1 MSATRQVVVGLVGV
15 VALACST
22 VRPAKINVGDQC
34 FRCGRSIADTRLA
47 GEQIGAFVEKFRAP
61 GCMAKYVVKHPDDR
75 GPIFVTDYT
84 SGKMVAPTGAF
95 FVPVLLDANT
105 GERDYRAYRSKADAA
120 TAAAEART
128 EIVDWNTVLDR
139 ARAN

>member
-1 MSATRQVVVGLVGV
+1 MSATRKLVVGLVGCIA
-15 VALACST
+15 VACTS

-84 SGKMVAPTGAF
+84 TEKMIPPSEAF
-95 FVPVLLDANT
+95 FVPLVLDPMR
-105 GERDYRAYRSKADAA
+105 GESDYRAFASKADAA
-120 TAAAEART
+120 AAAVQSRT
-128 EIVDWNTVLDR
+128 EVLDWNMVLER
-139 ARAN
+139 ARS